1 MNTAL
6 RAQLFEISDLKHRI
20 PRATLH
26 RYLTALVDAGWVE
39 ACGSK
44 QNMVWKPSNHF
55 IKLAF
60 TYRNAVR
67 AEVDRIGAEFR
78 ELTGE
83 DL

>member
-1 MNTAL
+1 
-6 RAQLFEISDLKHRI
+6 
-20 PRATLH
+20 
-26 RYLTALVDAGWVE
+26 
-39 ACGSK
+39 
-44 QNMVWKPSNHF
+44 MVWKPSNHF